1 MDAAYANL
9 EQSRCTSGYGFLL
22 GSALISWQSSKQSVC
37 AQSAA
42 EAAEYYAAVAASNE
56 FLRLKQL
63 LSDLGFPQK
72 TVILHEDNQACIYL
86 SKNPEDHK
94 RTKHIQVKFHV
105 LRDYV
110 RRGELL
116 LQYCPTKSQLA
127 DLLTKPL
134 PGHRLRALLPSLGMV
149 SVRSTGSVSGLL
161 L

>member
-1 MDAAYANL
+1 MVLLQSTRTNPLLAN
-9 EQSRCTSGYGFLL
+9 
-22 GSALISWQSSKQSVC
+22 
-37 AQSAA
+37 
-42 EAAEYYAAVAASNE
+42 YAAVAASNE
-56 FLRLKQL
+56 CLWFKQL

-149 SVRSTGSVSGLL
+149 SVRSTGEC
-161 L
+161 